1 MKVMILAAGAG
12 KRLLPLT
19 AITPKPLL
27 PVRGTPL
34 IERLIL
40 QLRSGGF
47 TAVVVNLFHLGE
59 QIANHL
65 GDGSRLGVQISYSRE
80 TRELETGGGIVQALP
95 FLGDAPF
102 LIVNGDNLTDFDF
115 RLIPTELGSDQ
126 IHLVLAPRPQWRTKG
141 DFVFKQGRVIE
152 RGDSHVYC
160 GIAVVQPELFANA
173 PTTPFSWNELMFKA
187 VASGHV
193 SGQLHLGEW
202 LDVSTPE
209 QYASVC

>member
-1 MKVMILAAGAG
+1 MKVLILAAGAG

-19 AITPKPLL
+19 ALTPKPLL

-40 QLRSGGF
+40 QLR
-47 TAVVVNLFHLGE
+47 TAGCTDVVINLFHLGE

-65 GDGSRLGVQISYSRE
+65 GDGSRLGVNITYSRE

-95 FLGDAPF
+95 LLGEAPF

-115 RLIPTELGSDQ
+115 RLIPTELGSDLV
-126 IHLVLAPRPQWRTKG
+126 HLILAPRPEWRTKG
-141 DFVFKQGRVIE
+141 DFVFRQGRVIE
-152 RGDSHVYC
+152 RGNAHVYC
-160 GIAVVQPELFANA
+160 GIAVAKPELFANA
-173 PTTPFSWNELMFKA
+173 PAAPFSWNELLFKA
-187 VASGHV
+187 VADRRV
-193 SGQLHLGEW
+193 AGQLHRGQW

-209 QYASVC
+209 QYAGVR